1 MGGVRCRQPFGQV
14 SDRRRIDCQ
23 EEDMTRYRIVQEHA
37 LYFVTFS
44 VVEWLPVF
52 VAEEPCRIVT
62 DSLNFCHKH
71 KHLRVNAY
79 VIMPTHAHA
88 VLFDEDFDADRLQ
101 QTLTDMRKYTGHQLT
116 DYCVSQMPTCFAKTL
131 RDAAGK
137 DREHRFWQ
145 AGTHPEAIYTEAF
158 WQQKL
163 DYTHD
168 NPCRKG
174 LVREAHHWRFSSAAY
189 WLVGGESEVI
199 LTPVVW

>member
-1 MGGVRCRQPFGQV
+1 
-14 SDRRRIDCQ
+14 
-23 EEDMTRYRIVQEHA
+23 MTRYRIVQEHA

-44 VVEWLPVF
+44 AVEWLPIF
-52 VAEEPCRIVT
+52 VAEKPCRIIT
-62 DSLNFCHKH
+62 DSLNFCHKN

-79 VIMPTHAHA
+79 VIMPTHLHA
-88 VLFDEDFDADRLQ
+88 ILFDEDCDTDRLQ

-116 DYCVSQMPTCFAKTL
+116 DYCASHMPACFVRTMQE
-131 RDAAGK
+131 AAGK
-137 DREHRFWQ
+137 DRQHRFWQ
-145 AGTHPEAIYTEAF
+145 AGTHPEAIYTQAF
-158 WQQKL
+158 WQQKS